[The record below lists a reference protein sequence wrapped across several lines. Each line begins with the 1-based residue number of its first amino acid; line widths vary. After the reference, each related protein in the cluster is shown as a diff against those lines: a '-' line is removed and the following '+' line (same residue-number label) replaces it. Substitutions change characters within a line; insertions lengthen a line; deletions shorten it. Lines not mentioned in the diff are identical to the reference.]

1 MTSRITRKATLS
13 NKEPLPEEEDEVPSF
28 LILTS
33 DSEEEE
39 EEWVPEVKVAKK
51 PRKPTAPKKV
61 TVKKRI
67 VRSTAAKKTPVKKST
82 GAKKRT
88 KSTGVDV
95 KRGHNVKPNVAISEI
110 EGNEEESSGKL
121 PPGTWKPRDDFSVD
135 FNFESS
141 GSSTQHVGRKIKQ
154 ERQSLVLIG
163 DQEDN
168 RIARG
173 QQNYGNNKPEP
184 KETKPIK
191 KETVRSGSDISQ
203 PSTNTNLGR
212 RKLKEEGDIS
222 FTWREPPA
230 KKQKKTVSC
239 PVKLQKGLMEI
250 GNFQMNWD
258 ITQVLH
264 ERTNVELWVCANLI
278 KLFKEE
284 NTIPFIA
291 RYRKEL
297 TNNMEADIIREVQ
310 QALEE
315 LTQVMKKTHASIQKI
330 EKQDKLTSYLK
341 VALLNCKTSDEVE
354 YLFAPYKTGSNQTKA
369 QKARQLGLEPA
380 ANLLIENPN
389 QLNLHSHIR
398 ANIKGLSTLAEVE
411 KGVQHILADMMSKDR
426 DTLDFIWKLCDQNMV
441 LIQST
446 LLKAATKQNA
456 GTKRDTE
463 KFHLYH
469 NFSCSI
475 RTIHHHQILAINRGE
490 KLKILTVKVNVPDRV
505 KNEFC
510 WWCINKRWRP
520 KNFASPG
527 IMKILTD
534 SAEDSYKRLI
544 CPLLCREFRTR
555 LKTNAEMESI
565 LMFGRNLR
573 QVLLTNPVRGRV
585 LLGVDPGFRNGCKL
599 AIVSPTS
606 QILHTDVVYLL
617 GSGVQREAEKIRRLL
632 HEYSCWTVVIGNG
645 TACRETEAFFADLI
659 NRKYFAPLDVVYCIT
674 SEAGASIY
682 SVSPEAVKEMP
693 DLDPNLRSAVSIA
706 RRVQDP
712 LAEMVKIE
720 PKHIGVGMYQHD
732 VAQTLL
738 KATLDSVVEECVSFV
753 GVDINISSETL
764 MRHVAGLNASRA
776 KSIIEWREK
785 NGAFINREQLKEV
798 RGLGPK
804 TFQQCAGF
812 IRINPEN
819 IKGFCSSQPST
830 SAAGGQG
837 AGGKGSGSKAG
848 AGGGGG
854 EGTAVRPSKKKS
866 KTMQPNPLD
875 QTCIHPESYDVAM
888 RFLSTIDGK
897 LCDFGKPSM
906 ESKVNQLLR
915 TSSLDVVA
923 QKLNTAVPTLQ
934 MIIDGLK
941 QPHDYD
947 IRAGFEQHDFKRSI
961 VSLADLKIGTI
972 LTGRVE
978 NATLFGVFV
987 DVGVG
992 RSGLIP
998 MRCITA
1004 GKLPPSKRRR
1014 SLGLGPGERVEVKV
1028 LDIDH
1033 ARNRIRLDLIRVL

>member
-1 MTSRITRKATLS
+1 MCL
-13 NKEPLPEEEDEVPSF
+13 ELY
-28 LILTS
+28 LT
-33 DSEEEE
+33 
-39 EEWVPEVKVAKK
+39 
-51 PRKPTAPKKV
+51 
-61 TVKKRI
+61 
-67 VRSTAAKKTPVKKST
+67 
-82 GAKKRT
+82 
-88 KSTGVDV
+88 
-95 KRGHNVKPNVAISEI
+95 
-110 EGNEEESSGKL
+110 
-121 PPGTWKPRDDFSVD
+121 
-135 FNFESS
+135 
-141 GSSTQHVGRKIKQ
+141 
-154 ERQSLVLIG
+154 
-163 DQEDN
+163 
-168 RIARG
+168 
-173 QQNYGNNKPEP
+173 
-184 KETKPIK
+184 
-191 KETVRSGSDISQ
+191 
-203 PSTNTNLGR
+203 
-212 RKLKEEGDIS
+212 
-222 FTWREPPA
+222 PA
-230 KKQKKTVSC
+230 
-239 PVKLQKGLMEI
+239 
-250 GNFQMNWD
+250 
-258 ITQVLH
+258 VLH

-764 MRHVAGLNASRA
+764 M
-776 KSIIEWREK
+776 
-785 NGAFINREQLKEV
+785 
-798 RGLGPK
+798 
-804 TFQQCAGF
+804 
-812 IRINPEN
+812 
-819 IKGFCSSQPST
+819 SSQPST